1 MINERDDTV
10 HGRITLVTLI
20 NILRGKEF
28 TGALT
33 IEEGKILF
41 INGCIKLASY
51 KNESGELVFDLISS
65 LSLPAEAQVIQ
76 LSHNQVELWLT
87 WQKLLYDQE
96 EVSISPLPEV
106 DRRSIRQFLKD
117 NELAHLLVP
126 EGG

>member
-76 LSHNQVELWLT
+76 LSHDQVELWLT